1 MIYNPALDGRRAC
14 AAIMVLAM
22 HAKMPWACGGNYG
35 VDIFFVLSGYLITKL
50 LVAELSRA
58 NQIRIG
64 TFYLRRAL
72 RLYPA
77 LIVFLISY
85 VVIAPIVYRSEERR
99 VGKECV
105 STCRSRWSPYN

>member
-1 MIYNPALDGRRAC
+1 MRYNPALDGLRAC

-85 VVIAPIVYRSEERR
+85 VVFALIDR
-99 VGKECV
+99 K
-105 STCRSRWSPYN
+105 STLLNSSH